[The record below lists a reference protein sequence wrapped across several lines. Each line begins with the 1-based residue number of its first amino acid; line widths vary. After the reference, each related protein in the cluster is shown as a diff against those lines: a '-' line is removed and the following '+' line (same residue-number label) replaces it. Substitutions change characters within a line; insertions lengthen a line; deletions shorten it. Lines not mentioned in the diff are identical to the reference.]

1 MENLQPELQEH
12 MGKMTRPIPGY
23 SLTEDPTTP
32 QPHLKAPE
40 FTVPREAIEYTFMSL
55 MEEQNHTRL
64 LQALLD
70 ETTILEI
77 TQAILFK
84 GYTEGKWN
92 PDLLMILIEP
102 VAHIVM
108 AMAEKAGIDY
118 DLDDEDGDNYDS
130 GMMESVIS
138 NLNITKN
145 DEEPEIVKDF
155 VAEIESTKL
164 PESSLLAPPEEEK

>member
-1 MENLQPELQEH
+1 MCI
-12 MGKMTRPIPGY
+12 R
-23 SLTEDPTTP
+23 D
-32 QPHLKAPE
+32 
-40 FTVPREAIEYTFMSL
+40 R
-55 MEEQNHTRL
+55 
-64 LQALLD
+64 
-70 ETTILEI
+70 
-77 TQAILFK
+77 FK

-130 GMMESVIS
+130 GIMESVIS

-155 VAEIESTKL
+155 VAEIENTKL